1 MPKAAA
7 ILTLQEWALQNGHS
21 GTGYANTDPCRHTNR
36 IWFQSLTLLLPMN
49 AENHQTHKLIIE
61 DSKGQEEYTLEEP
74 IYSIG
79 RDPSCDIR
87 LSSFFVSRH
96 HATLVRSTDEAGGY
110 CYRIVDGNLKGKV
123 SANGLL
129 INGRRAQ
136 SHDLKNQD
144 KIIFGPQV
152 QAIYYRMEREKMT
165 TVPPDEFDE
174 VTLISPNSLTEEDT
188 ADSMG

>member
-1 MPKAAA
+1 M
-7 ILTLQEWALQNGHS
+7 TS
-21 GTGYANTDPCRHTNR
+21 
-36 IWFQSLTLLLPMN
+36 
-49 AENHQTHKLIIE
+49 ENHQTHKLIIE

-74 IYSIG
+74 MYSIG

-96 HATLVRSTDEAGGY
+96 HATLVRVTVEDGY
-110 CYRIVDGNLKGKV
+110 RYRIVDGNLKGKL

-129 INGRRAQ
+129 INGRRLQ

-152 QAIYYRMEREKMT
+152 QAIYYLMERERMT
-165 TVPPDEFDE
+165 TVPPDEFEE
-174 VTLISPNSLTEEDT
+174 VTLINPSSLMNEEDM
-188 ADSMG
+188 ADSIG